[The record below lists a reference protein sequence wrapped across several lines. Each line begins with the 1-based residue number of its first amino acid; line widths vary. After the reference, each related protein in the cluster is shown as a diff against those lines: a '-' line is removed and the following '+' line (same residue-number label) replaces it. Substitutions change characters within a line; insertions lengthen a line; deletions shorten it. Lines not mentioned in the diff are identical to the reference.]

1 MMSRMPSAGGA
12 PGGAVRCRGC
22 GEVAATRVLD
32 LGEVPASDYFPPL
45 NDPSRDPR
53 WPLQLFV
60 CGECALVQLGP
71 SEHPEPEPPRA
82 VESATALTHAAR
94 SAADIV
100 ATEGL
105 HPGERVIEIDSH
117 HGGSWLAGFTEAGL
131 VERPGDES
139 ADLVVDVHGIAHEP
153 DLAGPLAAHGRRIAP
168 GGRLVLE
175 FHHLLPMLEQ
185 SQIDTVRHGHFVYL
199 SLIAMD
205 RLLRRH
211 DLVPTRAVPVDV
223 FGGSLR
229 LTAARAAD
237 DPAVDAS
244 VARVLGAE
252 RAAGLDGPAAVVRF
266 GERGSRSARAFADH
280 LRSLR
285 DSGRSVAGY
294 GAPSKAPVLLALAGV
309 DESLLP
315 YTVDLAP
322 AKHGSRLPGTRIP
335 ILPPGELLA
344 RQPDEVAVLTW
355 DIADEIVAQLSHA
368 ASGSDWTPR
377 LYAPLPAGRYLAELP
392 APACPRP
399 VTQTGD
405 SDR

>member
-1 MMSRMPSAGGA
+1 MPSATGA
-12 PGGAVRCRGC
+12 SGGAVLCRGC
-22 GEVAATRVLD
+22 GELAATAVLD

-45 NDPSRDPR
+45 DDPGPDPCS
-53 WPLQLFV
+53 PLQLFV
-60 CGECALVQLGP
+60 CAECALVQLGP
-71 SEHPEPEPPRA
+71 SEHPEPQPSLA
-82 VESATALTHAAR
+82 VESVTAQIHAAR
-94 SAADIV
+94 SAAEIV

-105 HPGERVIEIDSH
+105 RPGDSVIEIDSH
-117 HGGSWLAGFTEAGL
+117 HGGSWLSGFIAANL
-131 VERPGDES
+131 VERPAQAS
-139 ADLVVDVHGIAHEP
+139 ADVVADVHGIAHEP
-153 DLAGPLAAHGRRIAP
+153 DLVEPLAEHARRVAP

-237 DPAVDAS
+237 DPAVDGS
-244 VARVLGAE
+244 VARVLAAE
-252 RAAGLDGPAAVVRF
+252 RGAGLEHPDAVVRF
-266 GERGSRSARAFADH
+266 GERGRRNAREFAEH

-285 DSGRSVAGY
+285 ESGRSIAGY

-335 ILPPGELLA
+335 ILPPEQLLA
-344 RQPDEVAVLTW
+344 RRPHEVAVLTW
-355 DIADEIVAQLSHA
+355 DIADEIVSQLARA
-368 ASGSDWTPR
+368 AAGLDWSPR
-377 LYAPLPAGRYLAELP
+377 LYVPLPAARYLAELP
-392 APACPRP
+392 EPA
-399 VTQTGD
+399 
-405 SDR
+405 

>member
-1 MMSRMPSAGGA
+1 MMSRMPSAAGA
-12 PGGAVRCRGC
+12 LAGAVGCRGC
-22 GEVAATRVLD
+22 GEVAATAVLD

-45 NDPSRDPR
+45 DDPGLDPR
-53 WPLQLFV
+53 WPLQLYA
-60 CGECALVQLGP
+60 CAECALVQLGP
-71 SEHPEPEPPRA
+71 SEHLEPEPPLA
-82 VESATALTHAAR
+82 VESATALAHAAR

-100 ATEGL
+100 AKEGVP
-105 HPGERVIEIDSH
+105 PGATVIEIDSH
-117 HGGSWLAGFTEAGL
+117 HGGSWLAGFTKAGL
-131 VERPGDES
+131 VERPGDVS
-139 ADLVVDVHGIAHEP
+139 ADLVADVHGIAHEP
-153 DLAGPLAAHGRRIAP
+153 ALGRPLAAHAQRIAP

-211 DLVPTRAVPVDV
+211 DLVPTRAMPVEV

-229 LTAARAAD
+229 LTAARAVD

-244 VARVLGAE
+244 VARVLAAE
-252 RAAGLDGPAAVVRF
+252 RAAGLDGPEAVVSF
-266 GERGSRSARAFADH
+266 GERGRRNARAFAEH

-309 DESLLP
+309 DDSLLP

-322 AKHGSRLPGTRIP
+322 AKHGRRLPGTGIP
-335 ILPPGELLA
+335 ILRPDELLA
-344 RQPDEVAVLTW
+344 RRPDEVAVLTW
-355 DIADEIVAQLSHA
+355 DIADEIVAQLARA
-368 ASGSDWTPR
+368 ASGSDWSPR
-377 LYAPLPAGRYLAELP
+377 LYAPLPAARYLAELR
-392 APACPRP
+392 APA
-399 VTQTGD
+399 
-405 SDR
+405 